1 MHHAPKAGGNE
12 HTFVPQQVGGAEYTF
27 DSDDNTEKKD

>member
-12 HTFVPQQVGGAEYTF
+12 HTFAAPGGYEWSF
-27 DSDDNTEKKD
+27 REDDNTEEK